1 VRFDDYFAKKMLVNS
16 SLNYLCFVHS
26 SCYFVE
32 ILFVALEGGNVLK
45 CSTSTNPATILTRW
59 SFPELKRILCLFF
72 FYKM

>member
-32 ILFVALEGGNVLK
+32 ILFVALEGENAALVLTLQLY
-45 CSTSTNPATILTRW
+45 SLDGAFQSW
-59 SFPELKRILCLFF
+59 SVSIILCLFF